1 MEMYGLNS
9 IVWLGESRVESDVHL
24 TAYNW
29 AVPKAYV
36 GHKSSPNTTGG
47 GCGSV
52 RAEREWGA
60 SYAHPILRVRRQLHP
75 RRLFPHGETSTT
87 TAEDNARD
95 YAILTV
101 AKEIASTPGPPPNIS
116 VISSVDICSI
126 VWLAESRLCGANTTV
141 LCNGIGLGGLTIF
154 RLKIDVVQF
163 PKHHVPGRRLL
174 KRFAG
179 SLDGGVRVEE
189 HGLRNQESKVM

>member
-126 VWLAESRLCGANTTV
+126 HFEGALQWDRTRRPDH
-141 LCNGIGLGGLTIF
+141 IS
-154 RLKIDVVQF
+154 
-163 PKHHVPGRRLL
+163 PKNCFVKMSFNSLNIMYRVADFL